1 MTPPKNF
8 KLILEYDGTGFCGWQ
23 VQKKGVSVQG
33 LLQNAL
39 KRITGEKVHVIG
51 SGRTDAG
58 VHALGQVAHFKT
70 SRSLSPEKIQSALN
84 GLLPDALAVKGV
96 EEVPLE
102 FHAQLSAKSKLY
114 AYLIL
119 NGSVPSAFLRPFSWQ
134 IKKPLDWDAVH
145 RALELFV
152 GEHDFKS
159 FQSVGTPV
167 KSTVRK
173 IHWVSINSP
182 PRPFG
187 ERVGVRGGGE
197 MRTHL
202 SHPNLYAIQI
212 EANGFLK
219 QMVRNIVG
227 TAVQVGQ
234 GRLTVEEVK
243 KIFLAK
249 DRRKAG
255 PAAPA
260 KGLFLVEV
268 KY

>member
-1 MTPPKNF
+1 MRPHGGIAVPISVKNF
-8 KLILEYDGTGFCGWQ
+8 KLTLEYDGTGFCGWQ

-39 KRITGEKVHVIG
+39 KRITGEKIHVIG

-58 VHALGQVAHFKT
+58 VHALGQIAHFKT
-70 SRSLSPEKIQSALN
+70 SRGFSPEKIQSALN
-84 GLLPDALAVKGV
+84 GLLPDAVAVKSV
-96 EEVPLE
+96 EEAPLE

-119 NGSVPSAFLRPFSWQ
+119 NGPIPSAFLRPFSWQ
-134 IKKPLDWDAVH
+134 IKNPLDWDAVH

-159 FQSVGTPV
+159 FQSAGTIV

-173 IHWVSINSP
+173 IYC
-182 PRPFG
+182 
-187 ERVGVRGGGE
+187 VGVQERY
-197 MRTHL
+197 RD
-202 SHPNLYAIQI
+202 HPNLYAIQI

-219 QMVRNIVG
+219 QMVRNIIG
-227 TAVQVGQ
+227 TVVQVGQ
-234 GRLTVEEVK
+234 GRLTVEEIK
-243 KIFLAK
+243 KIFAAK

-268 KY
+268 RY